1 MKAALQVH
9 PTRVTGEI
17 LEQDILPALKRC
29 GIDHHILPTGHYG
42 EAELESTDDLVIAV
56 GGDGTFLAGARLA
69 ARYGLPVLGVMVGR
83 LGFLC
88 TVSLAD
94 LVESLEQI
102 VEGRM
107 LIEERSLLR
116 GRIIGTDGD
125 KFSETA
131 INDVV
136 VHRLETENL
145 RDFTARYGGELIA
158 HYRADGIILA
168 SATGST
174 AYTLSAGGPLV
185 HPVLN
190 VLTLTP
196 ICAHSLFSKPLV
208 LPPSKEVEILGRDRS
223 YPLSASFDGAIRVR
237 MEEGDRLVVS
247 EHNGK
252 LKVYRPEGYDFFEVL
267 RQKLQHG
274 YIFGAND
281 D

>member
-1 MKAALQVH
+1 M
-9 PTRVTGEI
+9 
-17 LEQDILPALKRC
+17 
-29 GIDHHILPTGHYG
+29 
-42 EAELESTDDLVIAV
+42 
-56 GGDGTFLAGARLA
+56 
-69 ARYGLPVLGVMVGR
+69 
-83 LGFLC
+83 
-88 TVSLAD
+88 
-94 LVESLEQI
+94 
-102 VEGRM
+102 
-107 LIEERSLLR
+107 
-116 GRIIGTDGD
+116 
-125 KFSETA
+125 
-131 INDVV
+131 
-136 VHRLETENL
+136 
-145 RDFTARYGGELIA
+145 
-158 HYRADGIILA
+158 
-168 SATGST
+168 
-174 AYTLSAGGPLV
+174 